1 MQNNA
6 AEAFVSAEKNGTES
20 KAMRIPAP
28 PMAMQA
34 MRFGVSVM
42 VLIRLSAKD
51 TKGDFAK
58 MYKVI

>member
-1 MQNNA
+1 
-6 AEAFVSAEKNGTES
+6 
-20 KAMRIPAP
+20 MRIPAP

-42 VLIRLSAKD
+42 ILIRLSAKD